1 MSNMV
6 RARLLEKEELLSP
19 YAARERLSK
28 GRMISE
34 ESSGLRTEFQ
44 RDRDRII
51 HSNAFRRLKHKTQVF
66 ISPLGDHYVTRLTHT
81 LEVSQIARTIT
92 RALNLNEDLVEAMTL
107 GHDIGHTP
115 FGHLGEEEL
124 NRIYSLGYHH
134 ADQGVRIVEK
144 LEKKGLG
151 LNLTQEVKDG
161 IAAHSKPKDDLMGV
175 HIDEEP
181 LESQICRISDAVAY
195 LNHDIE
201 DAIRA
206 GIISEHDIPRDCR
219 LLLGQS
225 HSQRINSMV
234 NDIVECSWGATGL
247 ETGSDIKEVKIFMST
262 PVLEACNTLRGFMFE
277 KVYSE
282 AGKGDLPDCAREVLG
297 MLYDQFSRH
306 PERISGEYFIKEDS
320 ADRIAVDY
328 ISGMTD
334 QFALQLAE
342 EIRPGITGH
351 IKQRFL
357 M

>member
-1 MSNMV
+1 MNNVV

-19 YAARERLSK
+19 YAAKERLSK
-28 GRMISE
+28 GRILLE
-34 ESSGLRTEFQ
+34 ESPGLRTEFQ

-66 ISPLGDHYVTRLTHT
+66 ISPAGDHYVTRLTHT

-124 NRIYSLGYHH
+124 DRLYPFGYSH

-144 LEKKGLG
+144 LEKKGRG

-161 IAAHSKPKDDLMGV
+161 IASHSKPKDNLMGV
-175 HIDEEP
+175 NIDEEP

-195 LNHDIE
+195 LNHDIG

-206 GIISEHDIPRDCR
+206 GIISEKDIPGDSQ

-225 HSQRINSMV
+225 HSQRVNSIV
-234 NDIVECSWGATGL
+234 NDIVAESWQATGV
-247 ETGSDIKEVKIFMST
+247 TGEDHISQIKIAMST
-262 PVLEACNTLRGFMFE
+262 PVLEACNTLRSFMFD

-282 AGKGDLPDCAREVLG
+282 AGKGDLPVCAREVLG
-297 MLYDQFSRH
+297 LLYKEFSLH
-306 PERISGEYFIKEDS
+306 PERISGEYFIKGDS
-320 ADRIAVDY
+320 PERIAVDY

-334 QFALQLAE
+334 QFALHVAE
-342 EIRPGITGH
+342 QIKPGITSH
-351 IKQRFL
+351 INQRFL